1 MYLLSIKEN
10 KNISRYPEY
19 IMNVNEEEINTKKRY
34 FRYIAINYDL
44 NKYNELL
51 FKKLKKKK
59 YRKKKKK

>member
-19 IMNVNEEEINTKKRY
+19 IMNANEEEINTKKRY
-34 FRYIAINYDL
+34 FRFVAINYDL
-44 NKYNELL
+44 SECNELV

-59 YRKKKKK
+59 YRKNKKK